1 MLKALHTVVF
11 HFLVRPRH
19 LDISAMWR
27 LWISVCCECQSIAF
41 ISEIPFVRP
50 VGMLLWFHAG
60 YERASK
66 WQTIDSWIL
75 MEKWPS
81 WGRMHHRI
89 YHHDTFPIGKLD
101 SHLCASVKVSVCVRN
116 CVCVQ
121 PMCGPLIKICVCMWQ
136 RSVGSVGQHWVA
148 LSLTLKVLI
157 MDD

>member
-11 HFLVRPRH
+11 HFLLRPRH

-27 LWISVCCECQSIAF
+27 LWISVCHECQSIAF

-50 VGMLLWFHAG
+50 VGMLLRFHAG

-81 WGRMHHRI
+81 WGRNTSSGITSWHVSYRQMR
-89 YHHDTFPIGKLD
+89 
-101 SHLCASVKVSVCVRN
+101 HLRLKSAFACGAFVSG
-116 CVCVQ
+116 
-121 PMCGPLIKICVCMWQ
+121 PMCGPLIKIWVCVWQ
-136 RSVGSVGQHWVA
+136 RSVGSVGQLWVA
-148 LSLTLKVLI
+148 LSLTLRVLI